1 MASSW
6 YLSKGGYWRLVTI
19 TKDMFN
25 GEENSRWFPYMVLAA
40 VVIVGVSVIGL
51 LGNSGGFAFGGFAR
65 GEQNFRETERGVSFD
80 PASGAVF
87 HAFNSSGYTFV
98 TRSGVRF
105 ISAAGDTMW
114 QQTLPFENVQTVS
127 SREMLAVYEPRGRDA
142 FVFSPSGLLYH
153 RTFDGEILS
162 ASVNR
167 AGSSAFIIETGRT
180 FEIHVFDP
188 TGFRVMQ
195 IIHADENVFPI
206 NVAIT
211 EDSQMAAVALL
222 DVGGVNVRSRLSFY
236 FLNEQALQYS
246 DGVFARLQYDDEV
259 IGKMFF
265 FDDGGLVTFSDRA
278 IRRID
283 VRGDLVSEVS
293 VTELGNRISRLVRMG
308 NGFAVALGDGFVGAD
323 SEHVGTVIAY
333 DSTLNERFRFNPDR
347 NTTYIWANDNSLI
360 VGAGRSIYGLDNNGR
375 MLWNYHATQDYTQ
388 VLMLENRDTILFAAR
403 SEARV
408 MRRGR

>member
-1 MASSW
+1 
-6 YLSKGGYWRLVTI
+6 
-19 TKDMFN
+19 MFN
-25 GEENSRWFPYMVLAA
+25 EERNSKWFPYMLLAA
-40 VVIVGVSVIGL
+40 VVIVGAVVIGII
-51 LGNSGGFAFGGFAR
+51 GNSGGFDFSMFMR

-105 ISAAGDTMW
+105 INANGETVW
-114 QQTLPFENVQTVS
+114 QQTIPFENVQTVS
-127 SREMLAVYEPRGRDA
+127 HHEITVVYEPRGRDA
-142 FVFSPSGLLYH
+142 FVFSPTGVLYH

-167 AGSSAFIIETGRT
+167 AGSSAFIVEADRV

-195 IIHADENVFPI
+195 IIHTDENVFPI
-206 NVAIT
+206 NVAIA
-211 EDSQMAAVALL
+211 EDSQVAAVALL
-222 DVGGVNVRSRLSFY
+222 DVGGVNVRSRLAFY

-278 IRRID
+278 IRRIN
-283 VRGDLVSEVS
+283 VRGDLVSEAAV
-293 VTELGNRISRLVRMG
+293 VELGNQIARLTRMGG
-308 NGFAVALGDGFVGAD
+308 NGFAVAMGDGFVGID
-323 SEHVGTVIAY
+323 SERVGTVVAY
-333 DSTLNERFRFNPDR
+333 DSTLGERFRFNPER
-347 NTTYIWANDNSLI
+347 NTTYIWANDSSLV

-375 MLWNYHATQDYTQ
+375 VLWNYHATQDYTQ
-388 VLMLENRDTILFAAR
+388 VLMLENRDTILFVAR